1 MSMRTVISN
10 AEVDGRLVSVVI
22 EDEIILAIDDRAP
35 SGEFSAIDANG
46 AALIPG
52 LHDHHVHLLA
62 MAARLEGVDLD
73 ALEDADAF
81 DRALTTAAAS
91 AGDGWVRASGYD
103 EHRHG
108 LLDCHRLDVLVGTS
122 KVRVQHRSGLAWVLS
137 SAGLDAVLSDDI
149 PTGVELDA
157 NGRPTGRLLR
167 LDAWLAERVGVS
179 APSLQKIGAQ
189 LSSFG
194 ITGVTDATH
203 NLGAGRAEL
212 LRQAVQSGSLPQS
225 LTLLGVNDDE
235 RESVE
240 GWATVGP
247 VKILVDEVVGLDVD
261 LLAKHIEGH
270 HSVGRAVAVHAV
282 SRAETVTVATAMAL
296 AGMMPG
302 DRIEHGSVLPTDL
315 DSLLAEG
322 GVTVIVQPALVSERG
337 DHYLEVVDGEDLP
350 FLHRAASLLE
360 AGVRVAA
367 GSDAPVTS
375 ADPWFAIAAAS
386 TRATRTGQRLG
397 ATERVPAATALG
409 WYLTDPLNP
418 SGPIRR
424 VKVGAR
430 ADLCLLDAS
439 LAEVLTDPSASHVRN
454 TWVRGRLVYS

>member
-10 AEVDGRLVSVVI
+10 AEVDGRLVSVVV
-22 EDEIILAIDDRAP
+22 EDDVIAAVDERPP
-35 SGEFSAIDANG
+35 SGGAGVIDANG

-62 MAARLEGVDLD
+62 MAARDEGLDLD
-73 ALEDADAF
+73 SLDDERSFDLALSHAS
-81 DRALTTAAAS
+81 AS

-108 LLDCHRLDVLVGTS
+108 GLDCRRLDTLVGAT

-137 SAGLDAVLSDDI
+137 SAGLEAVLGDGI
-149 PTGVELDA
+149 PSGVELDA
-157 NGRPTGRLLR
+157 SGKPTGRLLR

-203 NLGAGRAEL
+203 KLGAGRTEV
-212 LRQAVQSGSLPQS
+212 LRQAVRSGSLPQS

-235 RESVE
+235 RSLVE

-261 LLAKHIEGH
+261 LLAKQIEDH
-270 HSVGRAVAVHAV
+270 HSVGRAVAIHAV
-282 SRAETVTVATAMAL
+282 SRAETVTVVTALAL

-315 DSLLAEG
+315 DCLLEAG
-322 GVTVIVQPALVSERG
+322 GVSVIVQPALVRERG

-375 ADPWFAIAAAS
+375 ANPWLAIAAAS
-386 TRATRTGQRLG
+386 TRTTRAGQCLG
-397 ATERVPAATALG
+397 AAERVGAATALG
-409 WYLTDPLNP
+409 WYLTDPLDP

-430 ADLCLLDAS
+430 ADLCLLDAP
-439 LAEVLTDPSASHVRN
+439 LAEVLADPNASHVRN
-454 TWVRGRLVYS
+454 TWVRGRLVHS

>member
-1 MSMRTVISN
+1 MRTVISN

-22 EDEIILAIDDRAP
+22 EDEIIAAIDVHPPA
-35 SGEFSAIDANG
+35 GETGDIDANG

-62 MAARLEGVDLD
+62 MAARDEGLDLD
-73 ALEDADAF
+73 SLDDERAF
-81 DRALTTAAAS
+81 DLALSHAADS

-108 LLDCHRLDVLVGTS
+108 QIDCRRLDALVGAT

-137 SAGLDAVLSDDI
+137 SAGLEAVLGDDI
-149 PTGVELDA
+149 PSRVELDA
-157 NGRPTGRLLR
+157 SGKPTGRLLR

-194 ITGVTDATH
+194 ITGVTDATY

-212 LRQAVQSGSLPQS
+212 LRQAVQSGALPQS
-225 LTLLGVNDDE
+225 LTLLGVTDDE
-235 RESVE
+235 RSSVE
-240 GWATVGP
+240 GWASVGP
-247 VKILVDEVVGLDVD
+247 AKILVDEVVGLDVD
-261 LLAKHIEGH
+261 LLAKQIEGH
-270 HSVGRAVAVHAV
+270 HSVGRAVAIHAV
-282 SRAETVTVATAMAL
+282 SRAETVTVVTALAL
-296 AGMMPG
+296 AGMMHG
-302 DRIEHGSVLPTDL
+302 DRIEHGSVLPVDL
-315 DSLLAEG
+315 DPLLEAGE
-322 GVTVIVQPALVSERG
+322 VTVIVQPALVHERG

-350 FLHRAASLLE
+350 SLHRAATLLD

-375 ADPWFAIAAAS
+375 ADPWRAIAAAS
-386 TRATRTGQRLG
+386 TRTTRTGQRLG
-397 ATERVPAATALG
+397 VAERVEAATALG
-409 WYLTDPLNP
+409 WYLTDPLDP
-418 SGPIRR
+418 SGPLRR

-430 ADLCLLDAS
+430 ADLCLLDAP
-439 LAEVLTDPSASHVRN
+439 LAEVLADPNASHVRN
-454 TWVRGRLVYS
+454 TWVRGRLVHS

>member
-1 MSMRTVISN
+1 MRTVISN

-22 EDEIILAIDDRAP
+22 EDEIIAAIDVHPPA
-35 SGEFSAIDANG
+35 GETGVIDANG

-62 MAARLEGVDLD
+62 MAARDEGLDLD
-73 ALEDADAF
+73 SLDDERAF
-81 DRALTTAAAS
+81 DLALSHAADS

-108 LLDCHRLDVLVGTS
+108 QIDCRRLDALVGAT

-137 SAGLDAVLSDDI
+137 SAGLEAVLGDDI
-149 PTGVELDA
+149 PSRVELDA
-157 NGRPTGRLLR
+157 SGKPTGRLLR

-194 ITGVTDATH
+194 ITGVTDATY

-212 LRQAVQSGSLPQS
+212 LRQAVQSGALPQS
-225 LTLLGVNDDE
+225 LTLLGVTDDE
-235 RESVE
+235 RSSVE
-240 GWATVGP
+240 GWASVGP
-247 VKILVDEVVGLDVD
+247 AKILVDEVVGLDVD
-261 LLAKHIEGH
+261 LLAKQIEGH
-270 HSVGRAVAVHAV
+270 HSVGRAVAIHAV
-282 SRAETVTVATAMAL
+282 SRAETVTVVTALAL
-296 AGMMPG
+296 AGMMHG
-302 DRIEHGSVLPTDL
+302 DRIEHGSVLPVDL
-315 DSLLAEG
+315 DPLLEAGE
-322 GVTVIVQPALVSERG
+322 VTVIVQPALVHERG

-350 FLHRAASLLE
+350 FLHRAATLLD

-375 ADPWFAIAAAS
+375 ADPWRAIAAAS
-386 TRATRTGQRLG
+386 TRTTRTGQRLG
-397 ATERVPAATALG
+397 VAERVEAATALG
-409 WYLTDPLNP
+409 WYLTDPLDP
-418 SGPIRR
+418 SGPLRR

-430 ADLCLLDAS
+430 ADLCLLDAP
-439 LAEVLTDPSASHVRN
+439 LAEVLADPNASHVRN
-454 TWVRGRLVYS
+454 TWVRGRLVHS

>member
-1 MSMRTVISN
+1 MRTVISN

-167 LDAWLAERVGVS
+167 LDAWLAERV
-179 APSLQKIGAQ
+179 
-189 LSSFG
+189 
-194 ITGVTDATH
+194 
-203 NLGAGRAEL
+203 
-212 LRQAVQSGSLPQS
+212 
-225 LTLLGVNDDE
+225 
-235 RESVE
+235 
-240 GWATVGP
+240 
-247 VKILVDEVVGLDVD
+247 
-261 LLAKHIEGH
+261 
-270 HSVGRAVAVHAV
+270 
-282 SRAETVTVATAMAL
+282 
-296 AGMMPG
+296 
-302 DRIEHGSVLPTDL
+302 
-315 DSLLAEG
+315 
-322 GVTVIVQPALVSERG
+322 
-337 DHYLEVVDGEDLP
+337 
-350 FLHRAASLLE
+350 
-360 AGVRVAA
+360 
-367 GSDAPVTS
+367 
-375 ADPWFAIAAAS
+375 
-386 TRATRTGQRLG
+386 
-397 ATERVPAATALG
+397 
-409 WYLTDPLNP
+409 
-418 SGPIRR
+418 
-424 VKVGAR
+424 
-430 ADLCLLDAS
+430 
-439 LAEVLTDPSASHVRN
+439 
-454 TWVRGRLVYS
+454 

>member
-1 MSMRTVISN
+1 VVNMRTVISN

-22 EDEIILAIDDRAP
+22 EDEIIAAVDERPP
-35 SGEFSAIDANG
+35 SGKAGAIDANG
-46 AALIPG
+46 GALIPG

-62 MAARLEGVDLD
+62 MAARDEGLDLD
-73 ALEDADAF
+73 ALDDERAF
-81 DRALTTAAAS
+81 DLALRHAVDSAS
-91 AGDGWVRASGYD
+91 DGWVRASGYD

-108 LLDCHRLDVLVGTS
+108 ALDFRRLDALVGAT

-137 SAGLDAVLSDDI
+137 SEGLDAVLGDDM
-149 PTGVELDA
+149 PSGVELDA

-167 LDAWLAERVGVS
+167 LDAWLAERVGVT

-194 ITGVTDATH
+194 VTGVTDATH
-203 NLGAGRAEL
+203 KLGAGRAEL

-225 LTLLGVNDDE
+225 LTLLGVSDDE
-235 RESVE
+235 RSSVE
-240 GWATVGP
+240 GWATIGP
-247 VKILVDEVVGLDVD
+247 IKILVDEVVGLDVD
-261 LLAKHIEGH
+261 LLAKQIEGH
-270 HSVGRAVAVHAV
+270 HCVGRAVAIHAV

-315 DSLLAEG
+315 DSLLAAG
-322 GVTVIVQPALVSERG
+322 GVTVIVQPALVRERG

-350 FLHRAASLLE
+350 FLHRAATLLN

-375 ADPWFAIAAAS
+375 ADPWLAISAAS
-386 TRATRTGQRLG
+386 TRTTRTGQRLG
-397 ATERVPAATALG
+397 AAERVEAATALG
-409 WYLTDPLNP
+409 WYLTDALDP

-430 ADLCLLDAS
+430 ADLCLLDAPLS
-439 LAEVLTDPSASHVRN
+439 EVLANPNASHVRN
-454 TWVRGRLVYS
+454 TWVRGRLVH

>member
-157 NGRPTGRLLR
+157 NGRPTGHLLR

-235 RESVE
+235 RASIE

-270 HSVGRAVAVHAV
+270 HSVGRAVAIHAV

-439 LAEVLTDPSASHVRN
+439 LAEVLTDPSASRVRN

>member
-10 AEVDGRLVSVVI
+10 AEVDGQLVSVVI
-22 EDEIILAIDDRAP
+22 ENEIVAAIDVRPPA
-35 SGEFSAIDANG
+35 GEASVIDAHG

-73 ALEDADAF
+73 VFEDPDAF
-81 DRALTTAAAS
+81 DRALRTAAAS
-91 AGDGWVRASGYD
+91 AGDGWLRASGYD

-108 LLDCHRLDVLVGTS
+108 LLDCRRLDALVGTT

-149 PTGVELDA
+149 PSGVELDA
-157 NGRPTGRLLR
+157 GGRPTGRLLR
-167 LDAWLAERVGVS
+167 LDAWLAERIGVS
-179 APSLQKIGAQ
+179 APSLQRIGAQ

-212 LRQAVQSGSLPQS
+212 LRQAVRSGSLPQS
-225 LTLLGVNDDE
+225 LTLLGVNDEE
-235 RESVE
+235 RSSVE

-247 VKILVDEVVGLDVD
+247 IKILVDEVVGLDVD
-261 LLAKHIEGH
+261 LLAKQIEGH
-270 HSVGRAVAVHAV
+270 HYVGRAVAIHAV
-282 SRAETVTVATAMAL
+282 SRAETVTVVTALAL

-315 DSLLAEG
+315 DSLLKSG
-322 GVTVIVQPALVSERG
+322 GVTVIVQPALVCERG
-337 DHYLEVVDGEDLP
+337 DHYLKVVDGEDLP
-350 FLHRAASLLE
+350 FLHRAGTLLE

-375 ADPWFAIAAAS
+375 ADPWLAIAAAA
-386 TRATRTGQRLG
+386 TRTTRTGQRLG
-397 ATERVPAATALG
+397 VPERVEAATALS
-409 WYLTDPLNP
+409 WYLTDPLDP

-430 ADLCLLDAS
+430 ADLCLLDAP
-439 LAEVLTDPSASHVRN
+439 LAEVLADPNASHVRN
-454 TWVRGRLVYS
+454 TWVRGRLVHS

>member
-91 AGDGWVRASGYD
+91 SGDGWVRASGYD

-194 ITGVTDATH
+194 VTGVTDATH

-235 RESVE
+235 RASIE

-261 LLAKHIEGH
+261 LLAKHIEGY
-270 HSVGRAVAVHAV
+270 HSVGRAVAIHAV

-375 ADPWFAIAAAS
+375 ADPWLAIAAAS
-386 TRATRTGQRLG
+386 TRTTRTGQRLG
-397 ATERVPAATALG
+397 ATERVPTATALG
-409 WYLTDPLNP
+409 WYLTDSLDP

-439 LAEVLTDPSASHVRN
+439 LAEVLTDPSASRVRN

>member
-1 MSMRTVISN
+1 MRTVISN

-22 EDEIILAIDDRAP
+22 EDEIIAAIDVHPPA
-35 SGEFSAIDANG
+35 GETGVIDANG

-62 MAARLEGVDLD
+62 MAARDEGLDLD
-73 ALEDADAF
+73 SLDDERAF
-81 DRALTTAAAS
+81 DLALSHAADS

-108 LLDCHRLDVLVGTS
+108 QIDCRRLDALVGAT

-137 SAGLDAVLSDDI
+137 SAGLEAVLGDDN
-149 PTGVELDA
+149 PAGVELDSS
-157 NGRPTGRLLR
+157 GRPTGRLLR
-167 LDAWLAERVGVS
+167 LDTWLAERVGVA
-179 APSLQKIGAQ
+179 APSLQNIGAQ

-194 ITGVTDATH
+194 VTGVTDATYK
-203 NLGAGRAEL
+203 LGAGRAEV
-212 LRQAVQSGSLPQS
+212 LRQAVQNGSLPQS
-225 LTLLGVNDDE
+225 LTLLGVNDDDE
-235 RESVE
+235 RAWIE
-240 GWATVGP
+240 GWASVGP

-261 LLAKHIEGH
+261 LLAKRIEAH
-270 HSVGRAVAVHAV
+270 HRVGRAVAIHAV

-315 DSLLAEG
+315 DSLLAAG

-337 DHYLEVVDGEDLP
+337 DHYLEVVDSEDLP
-350 FLHRAASLLE
+350 FLHRAATLLE

-375 ADPWFAIAAAS
+375 ADPWLAIAAAS
-386 TRATRTGQRLG
+386 TRTTRTGQCLG
-397 ATERVPAATALG
+397 ATEQVEAATALG
-409 WYLTDPLNP
+409 WYLTDPLDP

-424 VKVGAR
+424 VKVGTR
-430 ADLCLLDAS
+430 ADLCLLDAP
-439 LAEVLTDPSASHVRN
+439 LTEVLADPNASHVRN
-454 TWVRGRLVYS
+454 TWVRGRLVHS

>member
-1 MSMRTVISN
+1 MRTVISN

-22 EDEIILAIDDRAP
+22 EDEIIAAIDVHPPA
-35 SGEFSAIDANG
+35 GETGVIDANG
-46 AALIPG
+46 AALLPG

-62 MAARLEGVDLD
+62 MAARDEGLDLD
-73 ALEDADAF
+73 SLDDERAF
-81 DRALTTAAAS
+81 DLALSHAADS

-108 LLDCHRLDVLVGTS
+108 QIDCRRLDALVGAT

-137 SAGLDAVLSDDI
+137 SAGLEAVLSDDI
-149 PTGVELDA
+149 PSGVELDA
-157 NGRPTGRLLR
+157 SGKPTGRLLR

-194 ITGVTDATH
+194 ITGVTDATY

-212 LRQAVQSGSLPQS
+212 LRQAVQSGALPQS
-225 LTLLGVNDDE
+225 LTLLGVTDDE
-235 RESVE
+235 RSSVE

-247 VKILVDEVVGLDVD
+247 AKILVDEVVGLDVD
-261 LLAKHIEGH
+261 LLAKQIEGH
-270 HSVGRAVAVHAV
+270 HSVGRAVAIHAV
-282 SRAETVTVATAMAL
+282 SRAETVTVVTALAL
-296 AGMMPG
+296 AGMMHG
-302 DRIEHGSVLPTDL
+302 DRIEHGSVLPADL
-315 DSLLAEG
+315 DPLLEAGE
-322 GVTVIVQPALVSERG
+322 VTVIVQPALVHERG

-350 FLHRAASLLE
+350 FLHRAATLLD

-375 ADPWFAIAAAS
+375 ADPWRAIAAAS
-386 TRATRTGQRLG
+386 TRTTRTGQRLG
-397 ATERVPAATALG
+397 AAERVEAATALG
-409 WYLTDPLNP
+409 WYLTDALDP
-418 SGPIRR
+418 SGPLRR

-430 ADLCLLDAS
+430 ADLCLLDAP
-439 LAEVLTDPSASHVRN
+439 LAEVLADPNASHVRK

>member
-22 EDEIILAIDDRAP
+22 EDEIIAAIDVHPPA
-35 SGEFSAIDANG
+35 GETGDIDANG

-62 MAARLEGVDLD
+62 MAARDEGLDLD
-73 ALEDADAF
+73 SLDDERAF
-81 DRALTTAAAS
+81 DLALSHAADS

-108 LLDCHRLDVLVGTS
+108 QIDCRRLDALVGAT

-137 SAGLDAVLSDDI
+137 SAGLEAVLGDDI
-149 PTGVELDA
+149 PSRVELDA
-157 NGRPTGRLLR
+157 SGKPTGRLLR

-194 ITGVTDATH
+194 ITGVTDATY

-212 LRQAVQSGSLPQS
+212 LRQAVQSGALPQS
-225 LTLLGVNDDE
+225 LTLLGVTDDE
-235 RESVE
+235 RSSVE
-240 GWATVGP
+240 GWASVGP
-247 VKILVDEVVGLDVD
+247 AKILVDEVVGLDVD
-261 LLAKHIEGH
+261 LLAKQIEGH
-270 HSVGRAVAVHAV
+270 HSVGRAVAIHAV
-282 SRAETVTVATAMAL
+282 SRAETVTVVTALAL
-296 AGMMPG
+296 AGMMHG
-302 DRIEHGSVLPTDL
+302 DRIEHGSVLPVDL
-315 DSLLAEG
+315 DPLLEAGE
-322 GVTVIVQPALVSERG
+322 VTVIVQPALVHERG

-350 FLHRAASLLE
+350 FLHRAATLLD

-375 ADPWFAIAAAS
+375 ADPWRAIAAAS
-386 TRATRTGQRLG
+386 TRTTRTGQRLG
-397 ATERVPAATALG
+397 VAERVEAATALG
-409 WYLTDPLNP
+409 WYLTDPLDP
-418 SGPIRR
+418 SGPLRR

-430 ADLCLLDAS
+430 ADLCLLDAP
-439 LAEVLTDPSASHVRN
+439 LAEVLADPNASHVRN
-454 TWVRGRLVYS
+454 TWVRGRLVHS

>member
-1 MSMRTVISN
+1 MIMRTVISN
-10 AEVDGRLVSVVI
+10 TEVDGRLVSVVI
-22 EDEIILAIDDRAP
+22 EDGIIVAIDEAL
-35 SGEFSAIDANG
+35 SANDAGVIDANRG
-46 AALIPG
+46 ALIPG

-81 DRALTTAAAS
+81 DRALQTAAAS
-91 AGDGWVRASGYD
+91 DGDSWVRASGYD

-108 LLDCHRLDVLVGTS
+108 PLDCHRLDELVGRA

-137 SAGLDAVLSDDI
+137 SAGLDAVLQGDI
-149 PTGVELDA
+149 PSGVERNA
-157 NGRPTGRLLR
+157 SGEPTGRLLR
-167 LDAWLAERVGVS
+167 LDAWLAKRVGLT

-189 LSSFG
+189 LASFG
-194 ITGVTDATH
+194 VTGVTDATY

-212 LRQAVQSGSLPQS
+212 LRQAVRSGSLPQT

-235 RESVE
+235 RASIES
-240 GWATVGP
+240 WATVGP

-261 LLAKHIEGH
+261 LLAKQIEVH
-270 HSVGRAVAVHAV
+270 HAVGRAVAIHAV
-282 SRAETVTVATAMAL
+282 SRAETVTVATALAI
-296 AGMMPG
+296 AGMHPG
-302 DRIEHGSVLPTDL
+302 DRIEHGSVLPEDL

-337 DHYLEVVDGEDLP
+337 DHYLEVVDGDDLP
-350 FLHRAASLLE
+350 ILHRAASLLR

-375 ADPWFAIAAAS
+375 ADPWLAIAAAS
-386 TRATRTGQRLG
+386 KRTTRTGQHLG
-397 ATERVPAATALG
+397 VTERVDAATALG
-409 WYLTDPLNP
+409 WYLTDPLDP
-418 SGPIRR
+418 GGAIRR

-430 ADLCLLDAS
+430 ADLCLLDAP
-439 LAEVLTDPSASHVRN
+439 LADVLADPSASHVHK
-454 TWVRGRLVYS
+454 TWVGGRLVYS

>member
-22 EDEIILAIDDRAP
+22 EDEIIAAVDECSP

-81 DRALTTAAAS
+81 DRALGTAAAS

-108 LLDCHRLDVLVGTS
+108 PLDCHRLDALVGAT

-137 SAGLDAVLSDDI
+137 SAGLDAVLGDDN
-149 PTGVELDA
+149 PAGVELDSS
-157 NGRPTGRLLR
+157 GRPTGRLLR
-167 LDAWLAERVGVS
+167 LDAWLAERVGVT
-179 APSLQKIGAQ
+179 APSLQNIGAQ
-189 LSSFG
+189 LSSIG
-194 ITGVTDATH
+194 VTGVTDATYK
-203 NLGAGRAEL
+203 LGAGRAEL

-235 RESVE
+235 RASIE
-240 GWATVGP
+240 GWASVGP

-261 LLAKHIEGH
+261 LLAKRIEAH
-270 HSVGRAVAVHAV
+270 HRVGRAVAIHAV

-315 DSLLAEG
+315 DSLLAAG

-337 DHYLEVVDGEDLP
+337 DHYLEVVDSEDLP
-350 FLHRAASLLE
+350 FLHRAATLLE

-375 ADPWFAIAAAS
+375 ADPWLAIAAAS
-386 TRATRTGQRLG
+386 TRTTRTGQRLG
-397 ATERVPAATALG
+397 ATERVEAATALG
-409 WYLTDPLNP
+409 WYLTNPLDP

-430 ADLCLLDAS
+430 ADLCLLDAP
-439 LAEVLTDPSASHVRN
+439 LTEVLADPNASHVRN
-454 TWVRGRLVYS
+454 TWVRGRLVHS